1 MPSNQTP
8 NYALNQWERDDRIL
22 MEDFN
27 ADNAKIDTALAAE
40 AKARAAAD
48 STINT
53 TLSAHSAALSKRG
66 NCQIYTTSYVGNGK
80 HGQANPITL
89 TFPRKPL
96 LVIIGGV
103 EYGVWIAMIQG
114 CQSIFH
120 LDSND
125 YVCIATWQGNSVSW
139 YNTRNPLA
147 QMNDEGKT
155 YNVVAFF
162 AMD

>member
-1 MPSNQTP
+1 MPSDQTP
-8 NYALNQWERDDRIL
+8 NYALNQWEREDRVL

-27 ADNAKIDTALAAE
+27 ADNVKIDTALAAE
-40 AKARAAAD
+40 AKARATAD
-48 STINT
+48 STINA
-53 TLSAHSAALSKRG
+53 TLSAHSAALSKLG

-80 HGQANPITL
+80 YGQEHSNTL
-89 TFPRKPL
+89 SFPRKPL

-103 EYGVWIAMIQG
+103 EYGVLIAMIQG

>member
-1 MPSNQTP
+1 MPTNKTP
-8 NYALNQWERDDRIL
+8 HYSLSQWERDDRVL

-27 ADNAKIDTALAAE
+27 ADNVKIDTALTAE

-53 TLSAHSAALSKRG
+53 TLSAHSAALSRLG

-96 LVIIGGV
+96 LVIV
-103 EYGVWIAMIQG
+103 AQVNYGAMIVMPQG
-114 CQSIFH
+114 CAHIMH
-120 LDSND
+120 TEGNRGAL
-125 YVCIATWQGNSVSW
+125 VVTWQGNSVSW
-139 YNTRNPLA
+139 WTSDNSLI
-147 QMNDEGKT
+147 QMSEQDKT
-155 YNVVAFF
+155 YMVVAFC

>member
-1 MPSNQTP
+1 MNHTT
-8 NYALNQWERDDRIL
+8 NYSLSQWEADDKIQRV
-22 MEDFN
+22 DFN

-103 EYGVWIAMIQG
+103 EYGVLIAMIQG

>member
-8 NYALNQWERDDRIL
+8 NYALNQWERDDRVL

-53 TLSAHSAALSKRG
+53 TLSTHSAALSRLG

-80 HGQANPITL
+80 HGQEHSNTL
-89 TFPRKPL
+89 SFPRKPL

-103 EYGVWIAMIQG
+103 EYGVLIAMIQG